1 MAPDD
6 REVVG
11 VDARSD
17 AESVLR
23 RLMLGLLLLGHLG
36 LGSELL
42 LMGHTEQ
49 PAQWIPLVLL
59 ALGFAAATLQALRPG
74 PAPLTALRGL
84 MALQIVAGGVG
95 VALHYRGNVEFALEQ
110 APALAGTALVAK
122 ALTGAFP
129 ALAPGALVQLG
140 LVGLA
145 YGYRHPLRRSRV
157 AIPRRSVT

>member
-1 MAPDD
+1 MTPDD
-6 REVVG
+6 REG
-11 VDARSD
+11 TGERTGADGA
-17 AESVLR
+17 LR
-23 RLMLGLLLLGHLG
+23 RLLLGLLLLGHLG
-36 LGSELL
+36 LGAELL
-42 LMGHTEQ
+42 LLGHTEE
-49 PAQWIPLVLL
+49 PAQWVPIAVL
-59 ALGFAAATLQALRPG
+59 AVGLGAATLQALRPG
-74 PAPLTALRGL
+74 PGPLAALLGV
-84 MALQIVAGGVG
+84 MVLQILAGGVG

-157 AIPRRSVT
+157 AITRRSVT